1 MFSRNFLSSG
11 LFILFSILSPWLLG
25 PVYPR
30 LFLHRCASLNLKLQ
44 PSVQLVTEEV
54 KYLEDIA
61 QEAAK
66 VAEGGADGNNEEEEE
81 EEDEEEDDDEGE
93 DGFDENQDVKNEED
107 MIYMKNFH
115 PTAQVCGSLSFSSF
129 CYLFTHF
136 LCIARVFCHL
146 V

>member
-1 MFSRNFLSSG
+1 MQPSY
-11 LFILFSILSPWLLG
+11 
-25 PVYPR
+25 VHPR
-30 LFLHRCASLNLKLQ
+30 LFLHRCASLHLKLQ

-66 VAEGGADGNNEEEEE
+66 AAEGGADGNNEEEEE
-81 EEDEEEDDDEGE
+81 EEEDEEEDDEEGE

-115 PTAQVCGSLSFSSF
+115 PTAQVLLWKFVFVVVCFF
-129 CYLFTHF
+129 PFF
-136 LCIARVFCHL
+136 LCITRVFRHL
-146 V
+146 RDMLGVGKVHWPVFWGFKS